1 MLHFVPM
8 IIPPLLLFVPL
19 ISFILMS
26 YSWLFVL
33 IFRIYFLLAA
43 AKNQPLPIVLSLI
56 LISFTDYANV
66 MYEFSTLVKNSL
78 REIPL
83 MYRLKN
89 DQQRK
94 VVEQLWGSAYA
105 FGFSSV
111 LALFLIIPAP
121 CLFWFHI
128 AAASADLTTYKTLKL
143 PQTIGM

>member
-1 MLHFVPM
+1 MLHFLPV
-8 IIPPLLLFVPL
+8 IIPPLLLFVPI
-19 ISFILMS
+19 ISFILMP

-33 IFRIYFLLAA
+33 LVRIYFLLTA
-43 AKNQPLPIVLSLI
+43 AKNQPLLIVLSLI
-56 LISFTDYANV
+56 WICFTDYANV
-66 MYEFSTLVKNSL
+66 MYEFSTLVKNSF

-94 VVEQLWGSAYA
+94 VVGQLWGNAYA

-111 LALFLIIPAP
+111 LAVFLIIPAP

-128 AAASADLTTYKTLKL
+128 AAANADLTVYKPLKL
-143 PQTIGM
+143 PQAIGM